1 MKQHIALIALEV
13 EVYDEAIE
21 FYRKKLE
28 FMLVEDI
35 LLSST
40 KRWIIEFSDK
50 NKVFKDFLFILTS
63 LCIALTTAYLVF
75 ACC

>member
-1 MKQHIALIALEV
+1 MKQHIALIALVV

-40 KRWIIEFSDK
+40 KRWIIEFSNK
-50 NKVFKDFLFILTS
+50 NKVF
-63 LCIALTTAYLVF
+63 
-75 ACC
+75 

>member
-1 MKQHIALIALEV
+1 MKEHLAHIALEV
-13 EVYDEAIE
+13 DDYDEAIE
-21 FYRKKLE
+21 FYRKKLD

-50 NKVFKDFLFILTS
+50 NKVF
-63 LCIALTTAYLVF
+63 
-75 ACC
+75 